1 MNQKSRQNAKN
12 SIEKDFSK
20 LMNNGNLGFDYRS
33 NVNNVT
39 FKPIID
45 QINEIFYIK
54 TYYSPFNTKV
64 SGFVNSNLL
73 KQEIEQ
79 IFQQGLSEV
88 KYDNPFRNAKIE
100 ATENQSN
107 EKAMRLR
114 LLKRKKENLKRENS
128 LKMSKQ
134 NWRTLS
140 KIKKLKPWLIL
151 AENNVTT

>member
-54 TYYSPFNTKV
+54 KYYGPFDTKV
-64 SGFVNSNLL
+64 SGFLNSNLL
-73 KQEIEQ
+73 RQEIEQ

-88 KYDNPFRNAKIE
+88 KYDNSFRNAKIK
-100 ATENQSN
+100 ATENQN
-107 EKAMRLR
+107 KEKAMRLR
-114 LLKRKKENLKRENS
+114 LLKRKKENLKTENS
-128 LKMSKQ
+128 LKISKQ

-140 KIKKLKPWLIL
+140 KIKKLKP
-151 AENNVTT
+151 

>member
-33 NVNNVT
+33 NVTNVT

-54 TYYSPFNTKV
+54 KYYSPFDTKV

-88 KYDNPFRNAKIE
+88 KYDNKSE
-100 ATENQSN
+100 
-107 EKAMRLR
+107 
-114 LLKRKKENLKRENS
+114 KRKLTKDVKTKLEDAFKNK
-128 LKMSKQ
+128 
-134 NWRTLS
+134 
-140 KIKKLKPWLIL
+140 KIKTMIDFDRK
-151 AENNVTT
+151 